1 MSKLR
6 LGDPLDKSTDIGA
19 INSLQQLKRIKSL
32 VISGTKEGANIYQ
45 PKIEVPKSG
54 YYYPPTLLENTN
66 QSMNVCQTE
75 IFGPVLS
82 VIPFRT
88 PNEAVSIANNSK
100 YGLSSSVWTENI
112 NLGLDIAPKIKVGVV
127 WINSTNMFDASAG
140 FGGYR
145 ESGFGREGGEEG
157 LLDYLTYSDKILNN
171 ITDKKKIK
179 KIKINKNSTIK
190 ID

>member
-1 MSKLR
+1 M
-6 LGDPLDKSTDIGA
+6 
-19 INSLQQLKRIKSL
+19 
-32 VISGTKEGANIYQ
+32 
-45 PKIEVPKSG
+45 
-54 YYYPPTLLENTN
+54 
-66 QSMNVCQTE
+66 
-75 IFGPVLS
+75 LS

-179 KIKINKNSTIK
+179 KIKINKNSTINIDRTRKLYIGGAQKRSDSGYDKQIYSSNTLVGQVK
-190 ID
+190 ISEMQLKQLLMKKNGRVCLRMEELKCYIMQLKI